1 LCYNIFKKI
10 LQFGDIPP
18 AKSVDIGKKRRFP
31 MDDIKKAKK
40 RMAELRKTL
49 EHHSR
54 LYYIEDAPEISDYEY
69 DKLFYELV
77 ALEERYP
84 ELAAEDSP
92 TKRVG
97 GAALDKFEKVT
108 HTVRMGSLSD
118 VFSYEEIHDF
128 VAKTEERLG
137 RSTLYSVE
145 PKIDGLSVS
154 LEYTDGKLM
163 VGSTRGD
170 GITGE
175 NVTENLK
182 TVKTIPLSL
191 PEALPLLEVRGEV
204 YMPRRSF
211 EALNRTREENGEA
224 LFANPRNAAAG
235 SLRQLDSKITAKRGL
250 DILIFNVQRIEGK
263 RFTSH
268 TEELA
273 YLEEKGFHVIPHR
286 TQARTAEEIIAHI
299 ERLGAL
305 RGSLSFDIDGVVVK
319 VDDLSERIEIGE
331 NTSTPKWAVAYKFP
345 PERKATRL
353 SDIVVQVGRTGVLTP
368 RAVLEPVKLAGTTV
382 SAATLHNIDY
392 IRERDIRVGDTIL
405 VQKAGDIIPEV
416 VSVEMSARP
425 ENTVPYQMPE
435 ACPSCGEPVVRDDE
449 AATRCTNANCP
460 AQLERSI
467 THFASRDAMDIDG
480 MGPAVVRLLMREK
493 LVSNVADIY
502 HLRAEDLKDLERM
515 GEKSAANLVAA
526 IEKSKESGLARLI
539 YALGIRNV
547 GEKAAKA
554 LAVRFES
561 LDALAAA
568 TVDELVAIDDFG
580 EITARCVIE
589 YFSHPQTREFID
601 ELKACGVAT
610 TYEAEKSDAVFAGMT
625 FVLTGTLPTLS
636 RDAATEIIERH
647 GGKASSSVSA
657 KTTYVVAGEK
667 AGSKLARAEAL
678 GIKIIDEDALLQ
690 MAGES

>member
-1 LCYNIFKKI
+1 
-10 LQFGDIPP
+10 
-18 AKSVDIGKKRRFP
+18 

-204 YMPRRSF
+204 YMLRRSF